1 MDSTP
6 PGGGVIATVAILLLL
21 LVIGVSGAAGVAGAQ
36 ASVIY
41 VDAGPDDPA
50 CPTTPHTTIQNAVD
64 NATAGDTVVVCDGTY
79 NETVTIDEEL
89 RLVAND
95 GSDVV
100 LDGDTLT
107 AGSTA
112 ITVEASAAGSVVEG
126 FNATDFATVVN
137 LSNAGDTVVRDLVA
151 NDSDTGVAVSASG
164 TATVSNVT
172 VRDVALDGVS
182 TGILVSTADDAA
194 LSGVNV
200 YRNVVNGSAT
210 GVLIEGESS
219 APVSDVGVRQNLV
232 ANATTAGVRTT
243 SATDPTGVR
252 VTRNFLRDN
261 DPYGVQ
267 NENSGGNLTAW
278 LNHWGDDSGPGSL
291 GATVTDP
298 VTGEPADGSGD
309 NVSENVR
316 FDPWIGAAACA
327 DPQLQSVT
335 DRSFEFFEEEVQLSQ
350 LQPVCLWERA
360 ALPLRADD
368 DDAATSVRNLQAFVR
383 TAGAGDVP
391 INRPRL
397 SVYQQGEA
405 FDLQFESTTGADVSR
420 FADAETQLLVVRG
433 EEAST
438 DFEVGLDNSTGEGQL
453 SVDAASIRVVDTPA
467 LDADGELNHS
477 FTPPSS
483 GDYTF
488 VLVRNDF
495 GSGVSVDDADEIRVD
510 GGVTVIGV
518 ESVPV
523 QNEEASADTTE
534 PSYPAGSNVTF
545 LLDSE
550 LRDGRTNHTVV
561 LYNDTRFADSTATIA
576 VDGNLSDS
584 LTGDLSSGEVTVEH
598 SIRSLNGFVLAD
610 VGVSALGFEVTAQNR
625 SGRVDPS
632 PFIDSATSEFGLS
645 DQATVTT
652 TDDATL
658 LNGSVVVVQGDSD
671 TTVDV
676 PTFRNFSTG
685 SYRYVYVSQRGS
697 EVSSDTGT
705 VDLTTPT
712 PTPTPTATPGGDGGD
727 GGDGGA
733 GGGGGGGGGVGA
745 GGDVD
750 IETSELLNES
760 VTTDEP
766 VVVRVDLANVD
777 PASGRISLE
786 LTADGDV
793 VAERTVSVAASSERT
808 VYVRATLDSPGE
820 YDIALNGEELGTV
833 TVTEAAETPTRTPE
847 DGVTPTPGDTPEVT
861 DTVDVTPTD
870 GVTPTT
876 PPAGPGG
883 PTGTE
888 LLVGFVLVLG
898 LLAAVG
904 VAVYLLPQ

>member
-6 PGGGVIATVAILLLL
+6 PGGGATATVAILLLL

-50 CPTTPHTTIQNAVD
+50 CPTTPYATIQDAVD
-64 NATAGDTVVVCDGTY
+64 DATAGDTVVVCDGTY
-79 NETVTIDEEL
+79 NETVTVDEEL

-100 LDGDTLT
+100 LDGDTLP

-112 ITVEASAAGSVVEG
+112 ITVEASAAGSVVDG
-126 FNATDFATVVN
+126 FDATGFDTVVS

-151 NDSDTGVAVSASG
+151 NDSETGVAVSASG

-182 TGILVSTADDAA
+182 TGVLVSTDDDAA
-194 LSGVNV
+194 LSDVNV
-200 YRNVVNGSAT
+200 YRNVVNASAT
-210 GVLIEGESS
+210 GVLIEGNSS
-219 APVSDVGVRQNLV
+219 VPVSDVGVRQNLV

-261 DPYGVQ
+261 DPYGIQ
-267 NENSGGNLTAW
+267 NENGGGTLTAW

-291 GATVTDP
+291 GTTVTDP

-316 FDPWIGAAACA
+316 FDPWLGSAACA

-335 DRSFEFFEEEVQLSQ
+335 DRTFEFFEEEVSLSQ

-397 SVYQQGEA
+397 SAYQRGES
-405 FDLQFESTTGADVSR
+405 FDLRFESTIGAGVSR

-453 SVDAASIRVVDTPA
+453 SVDAASVRVVDTPA
-467 LDADGELNHS
+467 LDSDGELNYS
-477 FTPPSS
+477 FTPPSA

-495 GSGVSVDDADEIRVD
+495 GSGVSVDGDEIRVD
-510 GGVTVIGV
+510 GGITVVGV

-561 LYNDTRFADSTATIA
+561 LYNDTRFADSTATIE
-576 VDGNLSDS
+576 VDGNLSES
-584 LTGDLSSGEVTVEH
+584 LTGDVSSGEVTVEH
-598 SIRSLNGFVLAD
+598 SIRSLNGFILAD
-610 VGVSALGFEVTAQNR
+610 VGVSALGVEVTAQNR

-632 PFIDSATSEFGLS
+632 PLIDSATSEFGLS

-697 EVSSDTGT
+697 AVSSATGT

-712 PTPTPTATPGGDGGD
+712 PTPTPTATPDGDDGD

-745 GGDVD
+745 AGEVE
-750 IETSELLNES
+750 IETTELLNES
-760 VTTDEP
+760 VTTDEA

-793 VAERTVSVAASSERT
+793 VAERTVSVAASSERI

-861 DTVDVTPTD
+861 DTVEGTPTD

-876 PPAGPGG
+876 PPAGPDG